1 MAPPSK
7 NKTSS
12 ATTSINQQAQ
22 SNQQKDS
29 FTPVVI
35 NQATINV
42 FFDGTKNNLYNIDAH
57 DRFKAQIAK
66 NAKDYESYTNAY
78 SNVAHL
84 YSNRLLKKGI
94 SWVYI
99 EGMGSSKYQEDSTR
113 GFAFGSGET
122 GIVERAKSAF
132 NAIQQKLK
140 DDQGQI
146 KPNILILNVFGFSR
160 GAATA
165 RHFVHLAKTQPR
177 LFKDWGISANRIR
190 FGFIGIFDTVSSFQD
205 FGIDKKTAVFGLSG
219 AGYNAVNPDFDDDV
233 NELSLDFRALDSN
246 DKKITKVCHIVACD
260 EYREYFSLTNIIAA
274 IRDKYGLEI
283 LMNGAHSDIGGS
295 YPSGL
300 SDGYHISNDK
310 LKNWFLD
317 QGFYKTDNIKTLQK
331 VNPRAISPGHLA
343 SRKNIPNDYHK
354 ISLKIMRL
362 IAQQFGGLTFNK
374 NILVHE
380 QKIPNGILKELI
392 VRQPATVIKNLQW
405 GNRLDLCL
413 KDQAQVQNLRHQYLH
428 WSARKSYNGGLTD
441 DLGYTIRLKNGLPYR
456 KIHNG

>member
-7 NKTSS
+7 SKTSS
-12 ATTSINQQAQ
+12 ASTGIQQQAQ

-29 FTPVVI
+29 FTPVVV
-35 NQATINV
+35 NQAMINV
-42 FFDGTKNNLYNIDAH
+42 FFDGTKNNLYNIDAR
-57 DRFKAQIAK
+57 DRFKTQIAK

-84 YSNRLLKKGI
+84 YSNRPDDDPNA

-99 EGMGSSKYQEDSTR
+99 EGMGSSKYQEDDTR
-113 GFAFGSGET
+113 GFAFGSGES
-122 GIVERAKSAF
+122 GIVQRARFAF
-132 NAIQQKLK
+132 KTIQQKLK

-165 RHFVHLAKTQPR
+165 RHFVHLAKTQPG

-190 FGFIGIFDTVSSFQD
+190 FRFIGIFDTVSSYHHYY
-205 FGIDKKTAVFGLSG
+205 TAVP
-219 AGYNAVNPDFDDDV
+219 NFDNDV

-246 DKKITKVCHIVACD
+246 DKKITKVCHVVACD
-260 EYREYFSLTNIIAA
+260 EYREYFSLTNINAA

-310 LKNWFLD
+310 LKNWFLN
-317 QGFYKTDNIKTLQK
+317 QGFYKTENIRYLKNP
-331 VNPRAISPGHLA
+331 NPRAIGGTYIA
-343 SRKNIPNDYHK
+343 SRHNIPNDYHK

-362 IAQQFGGLTFNK
+362 MAQQFGGLNFK
-374 NILVHE
+374 NDIIEYE
-380 QKIPNGILKELI
+380 QENLRNIIKELI
-392 VRQPATVIKNLQW
+392 TRHPATVLSNLRW
-405 GNRLDLCL
+405 GSRLDLCL

-428 WSARKSYNGGLTD
+428 WSARKTYQDYPAPFGNDT
-441 DLGYTIRLKNGLPYR
+441 GYTIRLKNGLPYR